1 MPQRPAIQNRE
12 MTVEAAANDRGPHG
26 YFAHGN
32 DVAQRGRESK
42 LARIHRKIEELSQEF
57 DGGMSA
63 FSAVDAGRLKLAA
76 KHLIIAEDTRD
87 PTLCVRS
94 TRTAELL
101 LMRIRPKAPRIPTLR
116 ELGL

>member
-1 MPQRPAIQNRE
+1 MNRE
-12 MTVEAAANDRGPHG
+12 TTVVVAANDRGPHG

-32 DVAQRGRESK
+32 SVAARGRQAK
-42 LARIHRKIEELSQEF
+42 LVRLAAKIEELSREF

-63 FSAVDAGRLKLAA
+63 LSAVDVSRLKLAA
-76 KHLIIAEDTRD
+76 KHMLIAEDTTNA
-87 PTLCVRS
+87 TLCVRS